1 MHRLMQIVLP
11 NRADL
16 KRQYNICA
24 YKEMQSLGIQD
35 RSDGIPSLVVLA
47 ATGDVITRTGVK
59 DIREQGAAAI
69 DTWLNTAAAA
79 AAPSQSS
86 TVIKDAT
93 SSSTSSSSDSQSQ
106 QDTNF
111 CVRGGKC

>member
-1 MHRLMQIVLP
+1 
-11 NRADL
+11 
-16 KRQYNICA
+16 
-24 YKEMQSLGIQD
+24 MQSLGIQD
-35 RSDGIPSLVVLA
+35 RSDGIPSLVILT
-47 ATGDVITRTGVK
+47 ATGDVITRAGVR

-69 DTWLNTAAAA
+69 DAWLNTAVTA
-79 AAPSQSS
+79 SQSS
-86 TVIKDAT
+86 TVINDTA

>member
-1 MHRLMQIVLP
+1 MCVY

-24 YKEMQSLGIQD
+24 YKEMQALGIQD
-35 RSDGIPSLVVLA
+35 RSDGIPSLVVLT

-69 DTWLNTAAAA
+69 DTWLHTAVT

-86 TVIKDAT
+86 TVIKNT
-93 SSSTSSSSDSQSQ
+93 SSSTSSGSDGTDQSQ
-106 QDTNF
+106 QATNF
-111 CVRGGKC
+111 CVRGGNC